1 MNEDQHLIE
10 QRMDN
15 EYEGAADNEYEGMN
29 PLATRDGPPGLG
41 GRWATMIYEY
51 DNEYR
56 NENEGASG

>member
-1 MNEDQHLIE
+1 
-10 QRMDN
+10 MDN
-15 EYEGAADNEYEGMN
+15 ENEGAADNEYEGMN